1 MYKTIVG
8 VLFVCGALVWAQGG
22 DGGAAAKKGPMV
34 LVVDLQKVVDECDE
48 ARALVGRLEKKAADE
63 RKRLQALADKLN
75 LKATELR
82 KSSNMSNRDPKFYE
96 DQKKLALEAARLKVE
111 QQLVKEKAGDDIV
124 RKIEA
129 LWKDARM
136 KARSIMN
143 KRGAQIVLTSKM
155 GPLVFE
161 NQKQL
166 QDEFIVRRVLCIAAR
181 EADITQDVLQAMN
194 ADYKNR
200 KKPGKDGE
208 VVKISNTV
216 KTPGSGKDKPKKD

>member
-48 ARALVGRLEKKAADE
+48 AQALVGRLEKKAIE
-63 RKRLQALADKLN
+63 TRKSLQAKAAKLN
-75 LKATELR
+75 LKAAELK
-82 KSSNMSNRDPKFYE
+82 KSSNLSDRDPSFYE
-96 DQKKLALEAARLKVE
+96 EQKKIALEAAKLKVDE
-111 QQLVKEKAGDDIV
+111 QLVKEKAGDDIV

-136 KARSIMN
+136 KARAIMK
-143 KRGAQIVLTSKM
+143 KRGGQIVLTSKM

-166 QDEFIVRRVLCIAAR
+166 QDEFIFRRVLCVADR
-181 EADITQDVLQAMN
+181 DADITQAVLDAMN

-208 VVKISNTV
+208 VA
-216 KTPGSGKDKPKKD
+216 KTSDTAKTDGSGKGKPKKD